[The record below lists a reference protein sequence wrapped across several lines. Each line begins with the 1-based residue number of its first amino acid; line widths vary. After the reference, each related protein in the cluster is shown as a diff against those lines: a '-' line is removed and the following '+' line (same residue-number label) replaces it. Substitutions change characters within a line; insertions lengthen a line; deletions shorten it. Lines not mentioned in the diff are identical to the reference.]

1 MFWRCEA
8 GVRNA
13 EDDAS
18 EYSTGGMEMTTT
30 SRTANR
36 PGRKAA
42 LAFASSL
49 ILALGTAGIANAETA
64 MSPEQKAAE
73 AESAWPELKSD
84 LFADKALIEGTNA
97 VAIDAPKR
105 ATDPAVVP
113 VTLSFDPAMDVR
125 KVTLVIDENPSPVAA
140 TFEFAE
146 GAKIAELSTRVRV
159 NAYTDIHAVA
169 ETADGKLYVTKTF
182 VKAAGGCA
190 APAAKDPEVAARE
203 MGKMKMRVF
212 QTDDPAMHEAQLMMR
227 HPNNSGLQKDQVTL
241 LYIPAHF
248 VTDLAVDKGGKA
260 LFSMTGGISIS
271 EDPSF
276 RFRYGAENSGPF
288 RAKATDTEGEV
299 FEKTFPAEQS

>member
-1 MFWRCEA
+1 MA
-8 GVRNA
+8 GNPMVGRSA
-13 EDDAS
+13 A
-18 EYSTGGMEMTTT
+18 GR
-30 SRTANR
+30 RTAI
-36 PGRKAA
+36 ALLSA
-42 LAFASSL
+42 LAIGGAG
-49 ILALGTAGIANAETA
+49 LARAETA

-73 AESAWPELKSD
+73 ADSAWPELKPD
-84 LFADKALIEGTNA
+84 LFGDRPLIDGTDT
-97 VAIDAPKR
+97 VSIEAPKR

-113 VTLSFDPAMDVR
+113 VKLSFDPKMEVR

-140 TFEFAE
+140 TFDFAE
-146 GAKIAELSTRVRV
+146 GAGVAELSTRVRV

-203 MGKMKMRVF
+203 MGKMKMREF
-212 QTDDPAMHEAQLMMR
+212 SSDDPSLHEAQLMIR

-248 VTDLAVDKGGKA
+248 ITDLSVEKGGKA
-260 LFSMTGGISIS
+260 LFTMTGGISIS

-276 RFRYGAENSGPF
+276 RFKYRADDAGPF
-288 RAKATDTEGEV
+288 HAKASDTEGQV
-299 FEKTFPAEQS
+299 FEKTFDSGQS